1 MQQNKVH
8 PIRLLAVLSLF
19 LILVFLAVAASGY
32 RGVLPGS
39 MLYKNKFDNGYYV
52 FYRLLE
58 ELDHNVQFE
67 KRYKI
72 PKAGKSTV
80 IYVTAPEQGFERE
93 KYISWLTEGNT
104 LVLIGDSIS
113 LLMDEEALQYGEPL
127 VVRDLYNKQPYREP
141 LTVTAWFDDPVM
153 EKLDRYKVHFR
164 TSEGAVV
171 AESAVGSGRVLYVA
185 DRSLFNNRNMHN
197 LQNALM
203 LDDLFSNMKGQ
214 PLNMRERSPEAL
226 YDVSLLKGLLQEKG
240 AYIFFQIAILFAL
253 SVMIL
258 GKRFA
263 RPELLEGKKMRKV
276 TEHTRAVGLFFQ
288 KANASEIVET
298 VDCSYFR
305 IISCWNRKPPDISEK
320 DYSDL
325 GYEHKDIT
333 EDEIFRRFKKRRELE
348 KLLDKRRKYEP

>member
-1 MQQNKVH
+1 MLQNKIH
-8 PIRLLAVLSLF
+8 PIRLLAILSLF

-39 MLYKNKFDNGYYV
+39 MLYNNKFDNGYYA

-58 ELDHNVQFE
+58 ELGHNVQFE

-80 IYVTAPEQGFERE
+80 IYVTAPEKGFDRE
-93 KYISWLTEGNT
+93 TYISWLSEGNT
-104 LVLIGDSIS
+104 LVLIGNSIS
-113 LLMDEEALQYGEPL
+113 LLMDEDALQTGEPL
-127 VVRDLYNKQPYREP
+127 VLRDLYNKQPYRES
-141 LTVTAWFDDPVM
+141 LSAMAWFDDEIM
-153 EKLDRYKVHFR
+153 EKLDRYKVLFK
-164 TSEGAVV
+164 TSEGTVV
-171 AESAVGSGRVLYVA
+171 AESAIGSGRILYIA
-185 DRSLFNNRNMHN
+185 DISLFNNGNMHN

-203 LDDLFSNMKGQ
+203 LNDLFSGMKGQ
-214 PLNMRERSPEAL
+214 PLNMRERSPEAV
-226 YDVSLLKGLLQEKG
+226 YDVSLLKGLLQDKG
-240 AYIFFQIAILFAL
+240 GYIFFQLAILFGL
-253 SVMIL
+253 SVLIL

-288 KANASEIVET
+288 KANASDIVEA
-298 VDCSYFR
+298 VDSSYFR
-305 IISCWNRKPPDISEK
+305 IITCSNRKPPDISDQE
-320 DYSDL
+320 YSDL

-348 KLLDKRRKYEP
+348 KILDKRRRYEP